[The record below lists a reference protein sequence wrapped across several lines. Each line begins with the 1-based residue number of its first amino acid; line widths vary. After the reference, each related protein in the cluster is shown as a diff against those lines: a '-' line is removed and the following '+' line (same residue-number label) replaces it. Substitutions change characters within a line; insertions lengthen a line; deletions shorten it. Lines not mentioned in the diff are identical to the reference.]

1 MKHKSPDYKL
11 SAVKYY
17 LNNKDGY
24 DKTCK
29 IFDCKK
35 SSIKRWIHT
44 YNTTKTLT
52 RKNRNPVSYKIN
64 KEQVRTAL
72 NTIDKNEQITM
83 DELMIDMKQKYNNLD
98 ITSQHLGSIDL
109 IFIDGNHTYKYV
121 LEDLENYYPKLNKNG
136 IICGDDFFM
145 RTHENDLLNTM
156 LGNEGYDEPM
166 VYEAVIEFCKRH
178 SKSLTEFGKHRG
190 YGKTFMIIN

>member
-64 KEQVRTAL
+64 KEQVRTAI

-83 DELMIDMKQKYNNLD
+83 DELMIDKLHM
-98 ITSQHLGSIDL
+98 
-109 IFIDGNHTYKYV
+109 
-121 LEDLENYYPKLNKNG
+121 NY
-136 IICGDDFFM
+136 
-145 RTHENDLLNTM
+145 
-156 LGNEGYDEPM
+156 
-166 VYEAVIEFCKRH
+166 
-178 SKSLTEFGKHRG
+178 
-190 YGKTFMIIN
+190 